1 MVMNSTNDGVET
13 YFLTEANFETVL
25 SSPYDLSSISV
36 PAAQYEGITIFH
48 IDETDSTATD
58 TTNYNYWTGYKV

>member
-48 IDETDSTATD
+48 IDSSGTDE
-58 TTNYNYWTGYKV
+58 TNYNYWTGYKV